1 MKRAKSA
8 KGPFSSAICDSSLIP
23 LVLIIRSGRDDGEP
37 ERATGRANPLVE
49 AEDGEVRDPGARD
62 HGTGEMERVEG
73 PDGLDGKGPS
83 SALDDISLDPHDA
96 PAPGRRCQV
105 PVEPNCVSSGEGA
118 RGLPPDEDA
127 VTFDQRE
134 VGCQYDFGPGERV
147 PDEVGPRLA
156 EQPAE
161 DRAGLRVEVQRSPR
175 SSSMSRWSS
184 PGLRSLGMRR

>member
-1 MKRAKSA
+1 
-8 KGPFSSAICDSSLIP
+8 
-23 LVLIIRSGRDDGEP
+23 
-37 ERATGRANPLVE
+37 
-49 AEDGEVRDPGARD
+49 
-62 HGTGEMERVEG
+62 MERVES

-83 SALDDISLDPHDA
+83 GALDDVSLEPHDA
-96 PAPGRRCQV
+96 PAPGRRDQV
-105 PVEPNCVSSGEGA
+105 PVQPNGIGSGEGG
-118 RGLPPDEDA
+118 RGLSSDEDS

-134 VGCQYDFGPGERV
+134 IGGEYEFGAGEGA